1 MPGSLRARPKATSRL
16 GAARWQPALL
26 AVLGL
31 HRGCPGAAA
40 WAAVV
45 LCHSDTLPL
54 VLCLS
59 GNVLQVAE
67 SNWMI
72 LCCLLGKG
80 AAPCPLQFAP
90 AQPGNPL
97 STFPDS
103 NQDSQQ
109 EEVKLIFKQ
118 ESLGERK
125 QLQNQKKMSKIC
137 GNVKKL
143 SWRGF

>member
-31 HRGCPGAAA
+31 RRGCPGAAA

-54 VLCLS
+54 MLCLS

-97 STFPDS
+97 STFPGS
-103 NQDSQQ
+103 NQDSQ
-109 EEVKLIFKQ
+109 
-118 ESLGERK
+118 
-125 QLQNQKKMSKIC
+125 
-137 GNVKKL
+137 
-143 SWRGF
+143 